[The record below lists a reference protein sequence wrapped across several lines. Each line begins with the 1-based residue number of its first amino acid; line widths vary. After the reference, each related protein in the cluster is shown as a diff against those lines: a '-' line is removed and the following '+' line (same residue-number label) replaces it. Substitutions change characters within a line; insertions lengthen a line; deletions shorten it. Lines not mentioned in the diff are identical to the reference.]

1 MIYSSVERLEAV
13 HKRTLLKQRFKGNT
27 KLNDQEVKERTDATV
42 KMANVTQESASTVS
56 EWMTSI
62 WNNFDDGSK
71 KLDYYAD
78 VLTKLGASTA
88 SSSEEIA
95 EGVRKFA
102 GISNTVGL
110 SYEYAASALATITA
124 TTRES
129 ADVVGTALRTL
140 FSRFQG
146 LKLGETLE
154 DGTTLNKYSE
164 ALKTAG
170 VDIKTQSGALK
181 DMDTILDELI
191 EKWKTLN
198 KDQQM
203 ALAQT
208 MGGKS
213 LLLP

>member
-1 MIYSSVERLEAV
+1 M
-13 HKRTLLKQRFKGNT
+13 
-27 KLNDQEVKERTDATV
+27 
-42 KMANVTQESASTVS
+42 
-56 EWMTSI
+56 
-62 WNNFDDGSK
+62 
-71 KLDYYAD
+71 
-78 VLTKLGASTA
+78 
-88 SSSEEIA
+88 
-95 EGVRKFA
+95 
-102 GISNTVGL
+102 

-181 DMDTILDELI
+181 DMDNILDELI

-208 MGGKS
+208 MGGQRQYAHLVT
-213 LLLP
+213 LLD